1 MGEQRLTSET
11 RLRALGKRVT
21 NQRMLVLDILANADG
36 HLDASEIYARA
47 RVREPR
53 LSLATVYRALN
64 ALRESGLVRQM
75 HLAGERLYF
84 ELDRKDR
91 HAHLVCSTCGR
102 VWEFDSDALSKAAR
116 DAGREIG
123 FQVSAARLEV
133 IGLCEECR
141 RTKGPQA

>member
-1 MGEQRLTSET
+1 
-11 RLRALGKRVT
+11 
-21 NQRMLVLDILANADG
+21 MLVLDILANADG

-102 VWEFDSDALSKAAR
+102 VWEVDSEALSKAAR

>member
-102 VWEFDSDALSKAAR
+102 VWEVDSEALSKAAR